1 MSPSDLIQICVAS
14 ALTGAAFV
22 VAVIILWTIIRDA
35 LAQRERRKHYVEG
48 RTILHRI

>member
-1 MSPSDLIQICVAS
+1 MSPADLIQIIVAS

-22 VAVIILWTIIRDA
+22 VAVIILWAIIRDA
-35 LAQRERRKHYVEG
+35 RAQRERRRHYVQG

>member
-1 MSPSDLIQICVAS
+1 MSPADLIQIIVAS

-22 VAVIILWTIIRDA
+22 VAVIILWAIIVEARA
-35 LAQRERRKHYVEG
+35 ERYRRKHYVQG